1 MKRILTILA
10 ATVMTMAAMAVPA
23 KKGAT
28 RTVTLADGSK
38 TVLTLHGDE
47 HYSYYKTTDGTPC
60 QVENG
65 RIRTI
70 TPREVS
76 DTWASRK
83 QQRLRMTES
92 ATGGMRRAGKPSKTT
107 TGTQKGLVIL
117 VEFSDVKFTTPNPQT
132 MFQRFFNEPGFN
144 EYGMSA
150 SVRDYFQK
158 QSYGKLTIDFDVVG
172 PFTTKNNME
181 YYGKPVKDSNGKV
194 ENHDKNAVAMVAE
207 GVDAAYAA
215 GVDFSKYDWDGDGE
229 VDQVFVIY
237 AGYAEAQGADENTIW
252 PHEYVL
258 RADNKTRR
266 YNNVV
271 IDTYGCA
278 SELKGNKGST
288 PDGIGTACH
297 EFSHCLGLPD
307 MYDTSDEG
315 SAFGMATWD
324 VMDQGSYNDDSCTP
338 AGYTSYERWF
348 SRWLEPVELN
358 SETTIAGMKPLAT
371 TPEAYV
377 MYNEKNRNEYYLL
390 ENRQP
395 VDFDKGLY
403 GHGLLIL
410 HVDYNEASW
419 TGNTVN
425 VHSTHQR
432 MTIIPADNKLEYS
445 NRQLAG
451 DPWPGTS
458 GNTALT
464 NYTTP
469 AATLYNANTDGTKLM
484 SKPVENITEDETA
497 MTVSFVACRA
507 ELGVPDVEQA
517 TGTENGN
524 TYTLTWPAVSKA
536 TGYELELTTTAK
548 QAASAEESLVRT
560 VDFSKCYK
568 ATAGFTDISSSLATY
583 GLTGWSGSKLYQT
596 PNLLRFGTSSSGGS
610 LKSPT
615 WSVPASADITIV
627 LGMDKV
633 KADAKG
639 TISITYGNSGDR
651 IADCPTQT
659 LEFTVAGNAKQ
670 VFTFKNVRKDL
681 FWMEINTET
690 QMYLNYMA
698 VYDGEWTA
706 EQLGIE
712 TAAAPRRAATV
723 NTYTTATN
731 SITLSGLSSANKY
744 SYRLRS
750 LGEANSVS
758 KWSEERTFEITA
770 PAPEAVKG
778 DANGDG
784 VVKLDDIIAISYYIM
799 GKSVGNFNEANADVN
814 GDGKIDVSDIVGAT
828 GIVMKN

>member
-1 MKRILTILA
+1 
-10 ATVMTMAAMAVPA
+10 MTMAAMAVPA

-38 TVLTLHGDE
+38 VVLTLHGDE
-47 HYSYYKTTDGTPC
+47 HYSYYKTADGKPC

-65 RIRTI
+65 RIRTL

-181 YYGKPVKDSNGKV
+181 YYGKPVKDDNGKV

-237 AGYAEAQGADENTIW
+237 AGYAEAQGADVNTIW

-258 RADNKTRR
+258 SADNKARR

-278 SELKGNKGST
+278 SELKGNRGST

-315 SAFGMATWD
+315 TAFGMATWD

-377 MYNEKNRNEYYLL
+377 LYNEKNRNEYYLL

-395 VDFDKGLY
+395 VDFDKGLD

-425 VHSTHQR
+425 VHPTHQR

-507 ELGVPDVEQA
+507 EGADHHRQAGRVGRRVAGENDRFQQVLQGNSRLHRHQQQPGHIRSDRMDGLKAIPDTQ
-517 TGTENGN
+517 
-524 TYTLTWPAVSKA
+524 PAALRHFLVGRQPEVA
-536 TGYELELTTTAK
+536 ELERTGIGRHHHRAGHGQGESRRQGHPEDFLRQQRRPYCRLPHTDAGVHRRRQC
-548 QAASAEESLVRT
+548 QAGVHVQECAQR
-560 VDFSKCYK
+560 
-568 ATAGFTDISSSLATY
+568 
-583 GLTGWSGSKLYQT
+583 
-596 PNLLRFGTSSSGGS
+596 PLLGGNQHR
-610 LKSPT
+610 
-615 WSVPASADITIV
+615 D
-627 LGMDKV
+627 
-633 KADAKG
+633 
-639 TISITYGNSGDR
+639 
-651 IADCPTQT
+651 
-659 LEFTVAGNAKQ
+659 
-670 VFTFKNVRKDL
+670 
-681 FWMEINTET
+681 
-690 QMYLNYMA
+690 
-698 VYDGEWTA
+698 
-706 EQLGIE
+706 
-712 TAAAPRRAATV
+712 
-723 NTYTTATN
+723 
-731 SITLSGLSSANKY
+731 
-744 SYRLRS
+744 
-750 LGEANSVS
+750 
-758 KWSEERTFEITA
+758 
-770 PAPEAVKG
+770 
-778 DANGDG
+778 
-784 VVKLDDIIAISYYIM
+784 
-799 GKSVGNFNEANADVN
+799 ADVPQLH
-814 GDGKIDVSDIVGAT
+814 GRL
-828 GIVMKN
+828 